1 MNNIHGFALMI
12 ERNHLA
18 IIEAIHRQG
27 TMTEAANELCL
38 TQSALS
44 HSIKKLEH
52 NLGVEVWE
60 KQGRTLRLTQTG
72 KTLLNLAQ
80 RVLPQFTHTEQ
91 SIEQIAQGK
100 NGVLRIGMECHP
112 CYQWLLKV
120 IDPFLAMYPQ
130 VDVDVRQQ
138 FKFGGLRALR
148 DYEIDMLITP
158 DPLYLKPLKYIPAF
172 DYEQVLVV
180 AESHPLSKLSFA
192 SPEQLSG
199 ETLITYPVEPTRLD
213 IYAQFLTPAGVSVK
227 QHKTIETTEIL
238 LQMIAKNR
246 GVGALPRWLV
256 EQFKSS
262 MKITPVR
269 LGKNGIRKTIHLG
282 VRIDDELPEYHQ
294 SFIELANKTKA

>member
-1 MNNIHGFALMI
+1 MI

-18 IIEAIHRQG
+18 IIEAVHRHG
-27 TMTEAANELCL
+27 TMTEAASELCL

-52 NLGVEVWE
+52 NLGVDVWE

-72 KTLLNLAQ
+72 KAVLNLAQ
-80 RVLPQFTHTEQ
+80 RVLPQFSHTEQ
-91 SIEQIAQGK
+91 SIAQIAQGK
-100 NGVLRIGMECHP
+100 NGILRIGMECHP

-120 IDPFLAMYPQ
+120 IDPFLAMYPG

-180 AESHPLSKLSFA
+180 AESHPLSKEKFVV
-192 SPEQLSG
+192 PQQLSG

-213 IYAQFLTPAGVSVK
+213 IYAQFLTPAGASVR

-238 LQMIAKNR
+238 LQMVANRR

-256 EQFKSS
+256 KQYQSN
-262 MKITPVR
+262 MKLTPVR
-269 LGKNGIRKTIHLG
+269 LGESGIRKTIHLG
-282 VRIDDELPEYHQ
+282 VRVDDSLPEYHQ
-294 SFIELANKTKA
+294 AFIQLANETRA